1 MIRFTR
7 IAVAALLGV
16 AGLALIPGAGAATDS
31 PTLLGVSSA
40 WSAFTSGSG
49 GSKICYAV
57 SKPTATSPKAHRD
70 PIYFVIT
77 DWPGR
82 SPKTKSEPEVVPG
95 YQYKDGST
103 VTVAVGSDKF
113 EFFTK
118 NDDGAG
124 AAWVRARADE
134 IKLIETMKR
143 GQQLLVTGTSKRG
156 TTTRDTYS
164 LAGLQDALDKIHA
177 SCGM

>member
-1 MIRFTR
+1 MGASALRR
-7 IAVAALLGV
+7 RLRLVRPRCAAD
-16 AGLALIPGAGAATDS
+16 A

-49 GSKICYAV
+49 SSTICYAV

-103 VTVAVGSDKF
+103 VNADVGGDKF

-118 NDDGAG
+118 NDGGAG
-124 AAWVRARADE
+124 AAWVRAAAP
-134 IKLIETMKR
+134 
-143 GQQLLVTGTSKRG
+143 
-156 TTTRDTYS
+156 TRS
-164 LAGLQDALDKIHA
+164 
-177 SCGM
+177 S